1 MKADYAWAYLAGR
14 EERLIKNDID
24 VEHLAEQ
31 VLEGKGTVH
40 EVTRAAV
47 SAAAKGLAVD
57 RKKRDWIADYDEE
70 IKGSVGSDSN
80 VAYEHYLEGRI
91 DELTSR
97 LEDEVV
103 EAIGEIVGDDGDDED
118 GAIEGEDEDELD
130 DDAEEDE

>member
-1 MKADYAWAYLAGR
+1 MKADYAWAYLEGR
-14 EERLIKNDID
+14 EERLIKHDID
-24 VEHLAEQ
+24 VEQLAEQ
-31 VLEGKGTVH
+31 VLEGKGSVH

-47 SAAAKGLAVD
+47 ATAAKPLALD
-57 RKKRDWIADYDEE
+57 RKKREWIADYDES

-80 VAYEHYLEGRI
+80 TAYEHYLEGRI

-103 EAIGEIVGDDGDDED
+103 VAIGDIVVDDGEDDEGGEGDDDEP
-118 GAIEGEDEDELD
+118 D

>member
-24 VEHLAEQ
+24 VEQLAEQ

-57 RKKRDWIADYDEE
+57 RKKRDWITDYDEE

-80 VAYEHYLEGRI
+80 TAYEHYLEGRI

-103 EAIGEIVGDDGDDED
+103 VAIGDIVVDDGEDDEGGEGDDDEP
-118 GAIEGEDEDELD
+118 D

>member
-24 VEHLAEQ
+24 VEQLAEQ
-31 VLEGKGTVH
+31 VLEGKGSVH
-40 EVTRAAV
+40 EVTRTAV
-47 SAAAKGLAVD
+47 AAAAKGLAVD
-57 RKKRDWIADYDEE
+57 RKKRDWITDYDEE

-80 VAYEHYLEGRI
+80 TAYEHYLEGRI

-97 LEDEVV
+97 LEDDVV
-103 EAIGEIVGDDGDDED
+103 EAMGDIVGDDGEEDD
-118 GAIEGEDEDELD
+118 GGEGEDDEP